1 LYFYVMPGTRGRA
14 DAGEYAVRVNAAAD
28 LLASGSS
35 VAECAQVLASRFG
48 ISVRQ
53 AHRYAE
59 QAAASGPTAVP
70 ESMVVFTV
78 KLPAPLVAR
87 VRERARETGT
97 TISAVVAQAL
107 SEFLAGRRKRPR
119 R

>member
-1 LYFYVMPGTRGRA
+1 MTGGRSRA
-14 DAGEYAVRVNAAAD
+14 DAGEYAARVNAAVE
-28 LLASGSS
+28 LLSCGMSTP
-35 VAECAQVLASRFG
+35 ECAQLLAGRFG

-59 QAAASGPTAVP
+59 QAVASGPTVVP
-70 ESMVVFTV
+70 EATVVFTV
-78 KLPAPLVAR
+78 KVPAPLVAR

-107 SEFLAGRRKRPR
+107 GEFLAAGRGKRPR

>member
-1 LYFYVMPGTRGRA
+1 MSGGRSRA
-14 DAGEYAVRVNAAAD
+14 DAGEYAVRVNAAAE
-28 LLASGSS
+28 LLASGVS
-35 VAECAQVLASRFG
+35 VAECAQVLADRFG
-48 ISVRQ
+48 CSVRQ

-59 QAAASGPTAVP
+59 HAAANGPTAVP
-70 ESMVVFTV
+70 EATVVFTV

-97 TISAVVAQAL
+97 TISALVAQAL
-107 SEFLAGRRKRPR
+107 SEFLAGHRKRPR

>member
-1 LYFYVMPGTRGRA
+1 MTGGRSRA
-14 DAGEYAVRVNAAAD
+14 DAGEYAARVNAAVE
-28 LLASGSS
+28 LLSSGMSTP
-35 VAECAQVLASRFG
+35 ECAQVLAGRLG

-59 QAAASGPTAVP
+59 QAVAGGPTVAP
-70 ESMVVFTV
+70 EATVVFTV
-78 KLPAPLVAR
+78 KVPAPLVAR

-107 SEFLAGRRKRPR
+107 GEFLAAGRGKRPR